1 MVVLDSTNDQML
13 AMDMLAFDKMKGN
26 RRKQSKPIRVSNSA
40 DSETVEPGSNFIGQ
54 SDFQN
59 NGEISDVE
67 GKQIEENSSSEM
79 RMERHIMEKESDMRL
94 NGKLNGSELE
104 HKIEN
109 NNKLLSSFHN
119 NPNSESYPTKYH
131 RLGSE
136 LFMPNAFPTNG
147 DPGAERRMEPSHDNG
162 GEDRYNDMLDK
173 ATNSDEEGKKVD
185 GGNRIFHQDAYCA
198 ICDREFCNKY
208 FLKTHRANKH
218 GIFDNSTSPVSA
230 TSMGPSMSLP
240 QDITSTASPVQPPTL
255 TTSSSFKVMDFIQS
269 LPATE
274 PKVKV
279 PDTPKPSKPESKSPL
294 MPNPPSTPTTP
305 GAPSINNSTTSNSAS
320 KPVPK
325 DMEDFCELCQK
336 HFCNKY
342 YLKKHKQDVHGI
354 APPDGSSASSNKRGR
369 PKDLQAQLDAITS
382 STMSLG
388 IPTSS
393 SSLSSFMPP
402 HSLPNMP
409 GLPNMPPGV
418 MVLNPFM
425 APMLLHAGGLMPS
438 QGQMPTQPI
447 MSQPAPTSPTPPPP
461 IPSHSSACTPPPT
474 SMSSSAGQT
483 PTSNGV
489 LNAEAYCDLCQKE
502 FCNKY
507 FLKIHRANKHGVFFD
522 DFPFG
527 PPIPP
532 YKMPIFSDNKPTS
545 EKSESINESES
556 NKQEASPKPGTSL
569 VSSNPENSATYC
581 NLCNQEFA
589 SKYTY
594 RIHRIQIHGMLNEA
608 YEGALMEDIMKNTMK
623 DRIESQMKISPNSLA
638 KMEMD
643 EYFNSRM
650 MENGMSTMFS
660 NMVAAKL
667 ADRVTCDICN
677 KILCNKYFLKVHK
690 QKVHGVEPSPEQ
702 DLKLDISKSH
712 HQYMNEMTSPAK
724 SALKMELSDPIPKLP
739 TSMGL
744 SLPMAFSK
752 GNEGPLDMSPNSV
765 EKPSKDELV
774 KMGIDPEAYCEI
786 CKKEFC
792 SKYFL
797 RTHKLNIHGI
807 RCEKPET
814 PESDKM
820 AFLNMSLNQSSLA
833 MSMNQNNFPVNQ
845 NNNKP
850 LNLSMNSNKKGK
862 NGFEKHS
869 WRWKEPVNSSRVI
882 CELCN
887 KEVCNKYFLR
897 THKLNKHGIL
907 PSETSLSPSRSSPY
921 PSEFDTQ
928 SNSSLPTDLS
938 MRERNN
944 QSPLAVHLDSNV
956 SRPSSIYG
964 FEHKNRD
971 SENMTTDIDNS
982 DPNSYY
988 NSYNE
993 VCQLCKRRFKNIKR
1007 LKQHIMKDHGM
1018 LSARR
1023 LFSENEIDNRTCRM
1037 CDASFPSELAMHLHM
1052 IQEHNAQVSLN
1063 TNENEREN
1071 MPPVSRPRK
1080 LKSRLRL
1087 RKFSLV
1093 TKQKYYSCSQCDFK
1107 SKWLNNLCDHEL
1119 KVHNI
1124 SQKNGQTFGNIHV
1137 NNSSKLGKF
1146 KCSNCTRKFPS
1157 IIQCNRHIREEH
1169 IRKKDFSV
1177 NISNTRYSCDSC
1189 SFSTRFVKQLKRHVA
1204 RVHSG
1209 IVEPQNGLDIED
1221 EYSGKTN
1228 NSEPLNLHVQAI
1240 NGSDCEMQAFKIKD
1254 CSSLCSDFVTSVVKM
1269 PVRHHVNAPIT
1280 VTFHLTPM
1288 EQ

>member
-1 MVVLDSTNDQML
+1 MVVLDPSSDQML
-13 AMDMLAFDKMKGN
+13 AMDILAFDKMKGN
-26 RRKQSKPIRVSNSA
+26 RRKQSKPIRVSCSA
-40 DSETVEPGSNFIGQ
+40 DSESVEPGSKYLGISESQFP
-54 SDFQN
+54 N
-59 NGEISDVE
+59 NGNNDMNDAENRPSEESDSSDV
-67 GKQIEENSSSEM
+67 
-79 RMERHIMEKESDMRL
+79 RMDRNIIEKELDMHR
-94 NGKLNGSELE
+94 KLKENEM
-104 HKIEN
+104 IEN
-109 NNKLLSSFHN
+109 NNKLLSSFHSI
-119 NPNSESYPTKYH
+119 PGSEGYPTKYH

-136 LFMPNAFPTNG
+136 LFQPAFPTNG
-147 DPGAERRMEPSHDNG
+147 ERESERPDPTRIN
-162 GEDRYNDMLDK
+162 GEDRFKDMLEK
-173 ATNSDEEGKKVD
+173 TPNSDEEGKKVD
-185 GGNRIFHQDAYCA
+185 GGNRIFHQDAYCE

-218 GIFDNSTSPVSA
+218 GIFDNSTSPIS
-230 TSMGPSMSLP
+230 SMGPSMPLP
-240 QDITSTASPVQPPTL
+240 QDIITTASPIQPPTL
-255 TTSSSFKVMDFIQS
+255 TTSSSFKVMDFIQN

-274 PKVKV
+274 PKSKQ
-279 PDTPKPSKPESKSPL
+279 PDTPKPPQNMEAKSPL

-305 GAPSINNSTTSNSAS
+305 GGSINNNSANVSNGS

-354 APPDGSSASSNKRGR
+354 APPDGLSSANKRGR

-388 IPTSS
+388 NPTISS
-393 SSLSSFMPP
+393 SMSSFMPP

-425 APMLLHAGGLMPS
+425 APMLLHAGGLMPQ
-438 QGQMPTQPI
+438 QGQMPTPPI
-447 MSQPAPTSPTPPPP
+447 MSQLPPTSPTPPPM
-461 IPSHSSACTPPPT
+461 PSHSSANTPPP
-474 SMSSSAGQT
+474 SSVSSTGQI
-483 PTSNGV
+483 PIGSNGA
-489 LNAEAYCDLCQKE
+489 LNQEAYCDLCQKE

-507 FLKIHRANKHGVFFD
+507 FLKIHKANKHGIFFD

-545 EKSESINESES
+545 EKSESPNDANNI
-556 NKQEASPKPGTSL
+556 KQENSPKAGTSMIT
-569 VSSNPENSATYC
+569 SSPENPGTYC

-594 RIHRIQIHGMLNEA
+594 RIHRIQVHGMLNEA
-608 YEGALMEDIMKNTMK
+608 YEGALMEDIMKSTMK

-643 EYFNSRM
+643 EYFNNRM

-677 KILCNKYFLKVHK
+677 KVLCNKYFLKVHK
-690 QKVHGVEPSPEQ
+690 QKVHGIEPSPEQ
-702 DLKLDISKSH
+702 DLKLDISKAF
-712 HQYMNEMTSPAK
+712 QMNGSEPSTPIK
-724 SALKMELSDPIPKLP
+724 SAMKFEPSDPSPKLP
-739 TSMGL
+739 TSMGA
-744 SLPMAFSK
+744 SFPMGYPRAS
-752 GNEGPLDMSPNSV
+752 EALLDMSPNSV

-807 RCEKPET
+807 RGDKPET
-814 PESDKM
+814 PDSDKL
-820 AFLNMSLNQSSLA
+820 AFLNMSLSQAS
-833 MSMNQNNFPVNQ
+833 MSMNQTNLSASMGAMSGAMSQ
-845 NNNKP
+845 NNKP
-850 LNLSMNSNKKGK
+850 LNLSMNTNGK
-862 NGFEKHS
+862 SSKSVYEKHS

-907 PSETSLSPSRSSPY
+907 PSETSLSPSSSPY

-938 MRERNN
+938 MRERN
-944 QSPLAVHLDSNV
+944 QSPLAVHLGSNV

-964 FEHKNRD
+964 YEQKRD
-971 SENMTTDIDNS
+971 SENMMNDNE
-982 DPNSYY
+982 NSEYY
-988 NSYNE
+988 NSYSE
-993 VCQLCKRRFKNIKR
+993 VCQLCEKRFKNLKR
-1007 LKQHIMKDHGM
+1007 LKLHIMKDHGM
-1018 LSARR
+1018 LSSVRKG
-1023 LFSENEIDNRTCRM
+1023 LFSESQMDNRICRM
-1037 CDASFPSELAMHLHM
+1037 CDASFPNELAMHLHM

-1080 LKSRLRL
+1080 HKSRLGFHKL
-1087 RKFSLV
+1087 SLI
-1093 TKQKYYSCSQCDFK
+1093 TKQKYYSCSKCDFR

-1124 SQKNGQTFGNIHV
+1124 SPKNGQSFGNIHV
-1137 NNSSKLGKF
+1137 NSPTKIGKYRCS
-1146 KCSNCTRKFPS
+1146 KCSRKFPS
-1157 IIQCNRHIREEH
+1157 IILCNRHIREEH
-1169 IRKKDFSV
+1169 IRKKDFAIV
-1177 NISNTRYSCDSC
+1177 KSNTRYSCEHC
-1189 SFSTRFVKQLKRHVA
+1189 KFSTRFSKQLKRHVE

-1209 IVEPQNGLDIED
+1209 TEERLNGLDMED
-1221 EYSGKTN
+1221 NYSGKT
-1228 NSEPLNLHVQAI
+1228 SEPLNLHVQAV
-1240 NGSDCEMQAFKIKD
+1240 NGSGSDCEMQAFKIKD
-1254 CSSLCSDFVTSVVKM
+1254 CSSIYSDFVTTVVKM
-1269 PVRHHVNAPIT
+1269 PVRHHVSAPIT

>member
-13 AMDMLAFDKMKGN
+13 AMDVLAFDKMKGN
-26 RRKQSKPIRVSNSA
+26 RRKQSKPIRVSSSA
-40 DSETVEPGSNFIGQ
+40 DSETGEPGSNYLGPPET
-54 SDFQN
+54 DFQDN
-59 NGEISDVE
+59 TNGDISDNE
-67 GKQIEENSSSEM
+67 EKQMEEEHRSEIRIDR
-79 RMERHIMEKESDMRL
+79 RMMEKDLEMNL
-94 NGKLNGSELE
+94 NGKLNDRDLDM
-104 HKIEN
+104 KMEN
-109 NNKLLSSFHN
+109 NNKLLSSFHG
-119 NPNSESYPTKYH
+119 NPEAYPTKYH

-136 LFMPNAFPTNG
+136 LFMPNAFPSNG
-147 DPGAERRMEPSHDNG
+147 DSGTDRRMDSSHIN
-162 GEDRYNDMLDK
+162 GEDRYNDMLEK
-173 ATNSDEEGKKVD
+173 TTNSDEEGKKVE
-185 GGNRIFHQDAYCA
+185 GGNRIFHQDAYCE

-230 TSMGPSMSLP
+230 TSMSTGMSLP
-240 QDITSTASPVQPPTL
+240 QERINNTSPVQPPTL
-255 TTSSSFKVMDFIQS
+255 TTSSSFKVMDFIQN
-269 LPATE
+269 LPPTE
-274 PKVKV
+274 PKVKK
-279 PDTPKPSKPESKSPL
+279 PETPKPTKPEAKSPL
-294 MPNPPSTPTTP
+294 MSNPPSTPTTP
-305 GAPSINNSTTSNSAS
+305 GAPSNSANS
-320 KPVPK
+320 SSAGKSMPK

-354 APPDGSSASSNKRGR
+354 APPDGSSISNKRGR

-382 STMSLG
+382 SSMSLG

-402 HSLPNMP
+402 HSLPSIP

-425 APMLLHAGGLMPS
+425 APMLLHAGGLMSS
-438 QGQMPTQPI
+438 QGQMPPSM
-447 MSQPAPTSPTPPPP
+447 MSQPPPTSPTPPPM
-461 IPSHSSACTPPPT
+461 PSRSSASTPPPT

-545 EKSESINESES
+545 EKSSEPAHDAENS
-556 NKQEASPKPGTSL
+556 KQETSPKPGTSL
-569 VSSNPENSATYC
+569 VSSNAENSGTYC

-623 DRIESQMKISPNSLA
+623 DRLESQMKISPNSLA

-677 KILCNKYFLKVHK
+677 KVLCNKYFLKVHK
-690 QKVHGVEPSPEQ
+690 QKVHGVESSPEQ
-702 DLKLDISKSH
+702 DLKLDIIKSH
-712 HQYMNEMTSPAK
+712 QSMNELASPAK
-724 SALKMELSDPIPKLP
+724 SALKVEPSDPSPK
-739 TSMGL
+739 TSMA
-744 SLPMAFSK
+744 SYPMGYQK
-752 GNEGPLDMSPNSV
+752 GNDGPLDMSPNSV
-765 EKPSKDELV
+765 EKPSKEELV

-807 RCEKPET
+807 RSEKPET
-814 PESDKM
+814 PDSDRM
-820 AFLNMSLNQSSLA
+820 SFLNLSLNQNNLA
-833 MSMNQNNFPVNQ
+833 MSMNQNGLAMSMNQ

-850 LNLSMNSNKKGK
+850 LNLSMSANKKSK

-882 CELCN
+882 CEICN

-907 PSETSLSPSRSSPY
+907 PSETSLSPSSSPY

-938 MRERNN
+938 MKDRGN
-944 QSPLAVHLDSNV
+944 QSPLAVNLESNV
-956 SRPSSIYG
+956 SRPSSRYG
-964 FEHKNRD
+964 FDKHRD
-971 SENMTTDIDNS
+971 SDMNDNENS
-982 DPNSYY
+982 DPSSYY
-988 NSYNE
+988 NSYGE
-993 VCQLCKRRFKNIKR
+993 VCQLCDRRFKNVKR

-1018 LSARR
+1018 LSSARKG
-1023 LFSENEIDNRTCRM
+1023 LFSENEIDNRICRM
-1037 CDASFPSELAMHLHM
+1037 CDASFSSELAMHLHM

-1071 MPPVSRPRK
+1071 MPPASRPRR
-1080 LKSRLRL
+1080 LKSCLRL
-1087 RKFSLV
+1087 SKFARI

-1124 SQKNGQTFGNIHV
+1124 SQNNGKSFGNIHV
-1137 NNSSKLGKF
+1137 NQSKLGKY
-1146 KCSNCTRKFPS
+1146 KCSKCNRKFCS
-1157 IIQCNRHIREEH
+1157 IILCNRHIREEH
-1169 IRKKDFSV
+1169 IRKKNFSV
-1177 NISNTRYSCDSC
+1177 NLSNTRYSCENC

-1204 RVHSG
+1204 RLHSG
-1209 IVEPQNGLDIED
+1209 SVERQNGLDMEN
-1221 EYSGKTN
+1221 EYSGKTHI
-1228 NSEPLNLHVQAI
+1228 SEPLNLHVQAV

>member
-1 MVVLDSTNDQML
+1 MVVQDNNEQML
-13 AMDMLAFDKMKGN
+13 AMDVLAFDKMKGN
-26 RRKQSKPIRVSNSA
+26 RRKQSKPIRVSNNP
-40 DSETVEPGSNFIGQ
+40 DSEGIEPNKFVGQ
-54 SDFQN
+54 PEAEFPN
-59 NGEISDVE
+59 NGNDIENRSESEAYDVR
-67 GKQIEENSSSEM
+67 S
-79 RMERHIMEKESDMRL
+79 EKESDI
-94 NGKLNGSELE
+94 NGRENDNATT
-104 HKIEN
+104 EN
-109 NNKLLSSFHN
+109 NNKLMSSFQGS
-119 NPNSESYPTKYH
+119 NPESYPTKYH

-136 LFMPNAFPTNG
+136 LFQPAFPTNG
-147 DPGAERRMEPSHDNG
+147 NSPPERRESAHMN
-162 GEDRYNDMLDK
+162 GEDRLNDMLEK
-173 ATNSDEEGKKVD
+173 SPNSDEEGKKVD
-185 GGNRIFHQDAYCA
+185 GGNRIFHQDAYCE

-218 GIFDNSTSPVSA
+218 GIFDNSTSPVS
-230 TSMGPSMSLP
+230 TMGSGLSLP
-240 QDITSTASPVQPPTL
+240 QDIITTASPVQPPTL
-255 TTSSSFKVMDFIQS
+255 TTSSSFKVMDFIQN

-274 PKVKV
+274 PKIKK
-279 PDTPKPSKPESKSPL
+279 PETPKPLKPESKSPL
-294 MPNPPSTPTTP
+294 LPNPPSTPTTP
-305 GAPSINNSTTSNSAS
+305 VGSNVSSGANTNNSNS
-320 KPVPK
+320 KPVSK

-342 YLKKHKQDVHGI
+342 YLKKHKNDVHGI
-354 APPDGSSASSNKRGR
+354 APPDGSSTSNKRGR

-388 IPTSS
+388 NPTSS
-393 SSLSSFMPP
+393 SSALSSFMPP

-425 APMLLHAGGLMPS
+425 APMLLHAGGLMPN
-438 QGQMPTQPI
+438 QGGLPTPPM
-447 MSQPAPTSPTPPPP
+447 MSQPPPTSPTPPPM
-461 IPSHSSACTPPPT
+461 PSRSTANTPPP
-474 SMSSSAGQT
+474 SSGPNSGDQT
-483 PTSNGV
+483 PTSNGA
-489 LNAEAYCDLCQKE
+489 LNQEAYCDLCQKE

-532 YKMPIFSDNKPTS
+532 YKMPPMFPEKPTS
-545 EKSESINESES
+545 EKPESANDEEK
-556 NKQEASPKPGTSL
+556 KQDSSPKAGTSL
-569 VSSNPENSATYC
+569 VSNQDNSGTYC

-608 YEGALMEDIMKNTMK
+608 YEGALMEDIMKNSMK

-643 EYFNSRM
+643 DYFNNRM

-702 DLKLDISKSH
+702 DLKLDIIKSH
-712 HQYMNEMTSPAK
+712 HNEPSPAK
-724 SALKMELSDPIPKLP
+724 SMKIEPSDPSPKLP
-739 TSMGL
+739 SSFGPTFPMSYPKTSD
-744 SLPMAFSK
+744 A
-752 GNEGPLDMSPNSV
+752 PLNMSPNSV
-765 EKPSKDELV
+765 EKPSKEELV

-807 RCEKPET
+807 RSDKPET
-814 PESDKM
+814 PETDKM
-820 AFLNMSLNQSSLA
+820 AFLNMNMSLSQPTMAMNPCSL
-833 MSMNQNNFPVNQ
+833 SMAINQNNT
-845 NNNKP
+845 P
-850 LNLSMNSNKKGK
+850 LNLSLGGNKKGK
-862 NGFEKHS
+862 NGYEKHS

-882 CELCN
+882 CEICN

-907 PSETSLSPSRSSPY
+907 PSETSLSPSRNSPY
-921 PSEFDTQ
+921 QSEFDTQ

-938 MRERNN
+938 MKERNSS
-944 QSPLAVHLDSNV
+944 SPMAMHLDGNM

-964 FEHKNRD
+964 LEHKRD
-971 SENMTTDIDNS
+971 SDENENS
-982 DPNSYY
+982 EYSYT
-988 NSYNE
+988 E
-993 VCQLCKRRFKNIKR
+993 ICQLCDQKFKNLKH
-1007 LKQHIMKDHGM
+1007 LKQHIVKDHGM
-1018 LSARR
+1018 LPAARKA
-1023 LFSENEIDNRTCRM
+1023 LYSEDNRICRM

-1063 TNENEREN
+1063 TSENEREN
-1071 MPPVSRPRK
+1071 MPPTQHRRK
-1080 LKSRLRL
+1080 LKSRYGLNKL
-1087 RKFSLV
+1087 SLI
-1093 TKQKYYSCSQCDFK
+1093 TKQKYYSCSQCDFR
-1107 SKWLNNLCDHEL
+1107 SKWLNNLSDHEL

-1124 SQKNGQTFGNIHV
+1124 APRNGQMLGNIV
-1137 NNSSKLGKF
+1137 NNPSKLGKYKCT
-1146 KCSNCTRKFPS
+1146 KCSRKFPS
-1157 IIQCNRHIREEH
+1157 AILCNRHIREEH

-1177 NISNTRYSCDSC
+1177 VKSNTRHMCEKC
-1189 SFSTRFVKQLKRHVA
+1189 SFSTRFVKQLKRHIE
-1204 RVHSG
+1204 RVHSRTPESQ
-1209 IVEPQNGLDIED
+1209 IRTENGKEI
-1221 EYSGKTN
+1221 SGKTN
-1228 NSEPLNLHVQAI
+1228 SSEPLNLHLQAM
-1240 NGSDCEMQAFKIKD
+1240 NKSDCEMQAFKIKD
-1254 CSSLCSDFVTSVVKM
+1254 CSSVYSDFVTTVVQM
-1269 PVRHHVNAPIT
+1269 PVRHHVSAPIT